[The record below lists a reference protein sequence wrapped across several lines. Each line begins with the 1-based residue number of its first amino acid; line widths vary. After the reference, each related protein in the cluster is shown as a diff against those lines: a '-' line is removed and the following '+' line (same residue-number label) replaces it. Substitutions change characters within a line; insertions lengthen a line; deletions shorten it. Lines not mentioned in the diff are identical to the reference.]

1 MFSVQCCMECVVDW
15 VHGLV
20 LGGVGV
26 FSGEDICV
34 GMLCGRRIRLCWMVA
49 KGEMG
54 RNGKVAQSVKQLSK
68 RTTQN

>member
-1 MFSVQCCMECVVDW
+1 MGSVCLQGRMFSVQCCMECVVDW

-34 GMLCGRRIRLCWMVA
+34 GMLTW
-49 KGEMG
+49 
-54 RNGKVAQSVKQLSK
+54 S
-68 RTTQN
+68 

>member
-34 GMLCGRRIRLCWMVA
+34 GMLTW
-49 KGEMG
+49 
-54 RNGKVAQSVKQLSK
+54 S
-68 RTTQN
+68 